1 LSAEAPAAPSTIQP
15 PGLHRRLAAVY
26 LFCVYLMAAAS
37 ETFISPFFPIVR
49 HDLGLDV
56 SNQATLIAVLTT
68 GIGLGNLIGGAAGYH
83 VGDRLVV
90 RAAALSMS
98 IGALVCA
105 TSQSFWQLLLGQVIS
120 GLGIGVF
127 FAPGLASVGRMF
139 AATRG
144 RALATYGLGY
154 SLGTAAAAFAASI
167 EGIDWRLP
175 FYVTSVLT
183 LGLAIFAPTL
193 LDATEGRAPAMWASL
208 KGYLHSPLYRL
219 SLVTA
224 LVAGAATYIVI
235 GFAPTLFVDR
245 GITLTVVG
253 VLIGVG
259 RLISVGGKFVSG
271 WAYDRFGGPRSAQWI
286 MFTIAICGVP
296 LVALPGGW
304 GVIAVVP
311 FVLIVSCLFP
321 ISNALSVA
329 GLPERS
335 TWGIGVYR
343 GLLVGSSAL
352 LAGIVGL
359 LLDHVSLN
367 AVMYGSLLL
376 PLAGGVAAGAMIR
389 AESSTPSVAGAH

>member
-1 LSAEAPAAPSTIQP
+1 MSAEAPAATATGQP
-15 PGLHRRLAAVY
+15 VGLNRRLAAVY

-68 GIGLGNLIGGAAGYH
+68 GIGLGNLVGGAAGYH

-98 IGALVCA
+98 VGALVCA
-105 TSQSFWQLLLGQVIS
+105 TTQSFWQLLVGQAIS
-120 GLGIGVF
+120 GIGIGVF

-175 FYVTSVLT
+175 FFVTAVLT
-183 LGLAIFAPTL
+183 VGLAIFAPIL
-193 LDATEGRAPAMWASL
+193 LDATGGRPPAMLASL
-208 KGYLHSPLYRL
+208 RGYLRSHFYRL

-235 GFAPTLFVDR
+235 GFSPTLFVDR
-245 GITLTVVG
+245 GISLTVVG

-286 MFTIAICGVP
+286 MLAIALCGVP

-304 GVIAVVP
+304 GVVAVVP
-311 FVLIVSCLFP
+311 FVLVTSCLFP

-335 TWGIGVYR
+335 TWGVGVYR
-343 GLLVGSSAL
+343 ALLVGSSAL
-352 LAGIVGL
+352 LAAIVGL
-359 LLDHVSLN
+359 LLDYVSLD

-376 PLAGGVAAGAMIR
+376 PLAGGIAAGLMMR
-389 AESSTPSVAGAH
+389 AEPSTASVAGAH

>member
-1 LSAEAPAAPSTIQP
+1 LSAEAPAAPPTVEP
-15 PGLHRRLAAVY
+15 AGLNRRLAAVY
-26 LFCVYLMAAAS
+26 LFCVYVMAAAS

-49 HDLGLDV
+49 HDLGLDL

-68 GIGLGNLIGGAAGYH
+68 GIGLGNLLGGAVGYRL
-83 VGDRLVV
+83 GDRLVV

-98 IGALVCA
+98 VGALVCA
-105 TSQSFWQLLLGQVIS
+105 TAPSFWQLVVGQAIS

-139 AATRG
+139 PATRG

-154 SLGTAAAAFAASI
+154 SVGTAVAAFAAGI
-167 EGIDWRLP
+167 NGIDWRLP
-175 FYVTSVLT
+175 FFVTAILT

-193 LDATEGRAPAMWASL
+193 LDATGGRPPAMLASL
-208 KGYLHSPLYRL
+208 RGYLRSPFYRM

-235 GFAPTLFVDR
+235 GFSPTLFVDR
-245 GITLTVVG
+245 GISLTVVG
-253 VLIGVG
+253 FLIGVG
-259 RLISVGGKFVSG
+259 RLASVGGKFVSG
-271 WAYDRFGGPRSAQWI
+271 WAYDRFGGPRSAQWL
-286 MFTIAICGVP
+286 MLSIALCGVP

-304 GVIAVVP
+304 GVVAIVP
-311 FVLIVSCLFP
+311 FVLVTACLFP

-335 TWGIGVYR
+335 TWGVGVYR
-343 GLLVGSSAL
+343 ALLVGSSAL

-359 LLDHVSLN
+359 LLDHVSLD

-376 PLAGGVAAGAMIR
+376 PVAGWFVAGVMTR
-389 AESSTPSVAGAH
+389 KELSTASMAGAH